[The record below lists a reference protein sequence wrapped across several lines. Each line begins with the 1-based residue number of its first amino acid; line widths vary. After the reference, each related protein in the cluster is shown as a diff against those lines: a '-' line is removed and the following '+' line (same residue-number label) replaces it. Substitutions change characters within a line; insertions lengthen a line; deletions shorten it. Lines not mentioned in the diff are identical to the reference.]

1 MRRIRNPFLRYEGY
15 DCFGCS
21 PHNPLGLALE
31 FYEEGDEVMAT
42 WQAGEHYQGYNRVLH
57 GGIQATLLD
66 EISSWVVFIKLR
78 TAGVTQ
84 GMEVSYDRP
93 SFVGKP
99 VTLRGRLSHME
110 KNVAVIDARLFQEG
124 DEPSARATC
133 HYYTYPSRVAR
144 RKLMYPGIEA
154 FFDEEDESPA

>member
-1 MRRIRNPFLRYEGY
+1 MRRISNPFLQYDGY

-21 PHNPLGLALE
+21 PHNPLGLRLE
-31 FYEEGDEVMAT
+31 FFLDGDDVVAT
-42 WQAGEHYQGYNRVLH
+42 WEPAEHYQGYNRVLH

-66 EISSWVVFIKLR
+66 ELASWVVFVKLE

-84 GMEVSYDRP
+84 GMDISYEKP
-93 SFVGKP
+93 SFVGAP
-99 VTLRGRLSHME
+99 VTIRARLSRMQ
-110 KNVAVIDARLFQEG
+110 KNVAFIDTELYQDG

-133 HYYTYPSRVAR
+133 RYYTYPEKIAR

-154 FFDEEDESPA
+154 FLPEGEG